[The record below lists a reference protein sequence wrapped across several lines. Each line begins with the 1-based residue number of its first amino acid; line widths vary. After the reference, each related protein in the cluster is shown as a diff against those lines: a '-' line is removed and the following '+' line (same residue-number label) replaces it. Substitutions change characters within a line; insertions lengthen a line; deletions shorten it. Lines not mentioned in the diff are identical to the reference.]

1 MRMRSFS
8 IYVFLSIIV
17 IIVILLSSFIRYYN
31 KKNNVEK
38 TARESFESVKNTLSS
53 AYLAAGSFEAPF
65 FSEEVKQ
72 VFKETNNLRVIALY
86 TEKSGIEYLYAIA
99 PRFLVAVPDPK
110 TDWAPGSS
118 YKLRPLMD
126 TLFTSTITLPNGES
140 YKIDGVYTLIS
151 HTDLFRI
158 IRDSF
163 LLLILFLLFS
173 LLFNFLFL
181 RSKQAPPDAEDY
193 RKDSK
198 ESSNLHGPTPTL
210 RSTAEGFSKISSS
223 PITDS
228 SIADS
233 PLETKTSIAGRN
245 TINKCENKDRP
256 EMKGGL
262 SYIKQRLGFEL
273 ERAASFDQDLT
284 LVVLECVEDCGTK
297 EIYNNIGST
306 LAETISFQDLIFEY
320 EKKGFAI
327 IIPNMDLDTAIK
339 DLELFQKKIT
349 EKNHKPSNLRFGVSS
364 RNGRLIRSDLLLK
377 ESLLALRKAKNE
389 KGPHI
394 VGFRSDPEK
403 YRDFIANHETAKV

>member
-1 MRMRSFS
+1 MKVRSFS

-17 IIVILLSSFIRYYN
+17 IIAILLSSFIRYYN
-31 KKNNVEK
+31 KKSNVEK
-38 TARESFESVKNTLSS
+38 IARESFESVKNTLSS
-53 AYLAAGSFEAPF
+53 AYLASGSFEAPF

-72 VFKETNNLRVIALY
+72 VFKKTNNLRVLALY
-86 TEKSGIEYLYAIA
+86 TEKSGIEYLYAIT
-99 PRFLVAVPDPK
+99 PRYLVAVPDPK
-110 TDWAPGSS
+110 TEWTPGSS
-118 YKLRPLMD
+118 YRLRPLTD
-126 TLFTSTITLPNGES
+126 TLFTSSLTLPNGES
-140 YKIDGVYTLIS
+140 YRIDGVYTLIS
-151 HTDLFRI
+151 QTALFQI

-173 LLFNFLFL
+173 LSFNLLFL
-181 RSKQAPPDAEDY
+181 RSKRAPPDLE
-193 RKDSK
+193 RHKKDSK
-198 ESSNLHGPTPTL
+198 ESSDLQGHTSAL
-210 RSTAEGFSKISSS
+210 RSTAEGFSKITSSS
-223 PITDS
+223 ISDF
-228 SIADS
+228 SI
-233 PLETKTSIAGRN
+233 GQ
-245 TINKCENKDRP
+245 CENKDRP

-262 SYIKQRLGFEL
+262 SYIKQRLSFEL

-306 LAETISFQDLIFEY
+306 LAETISFQDLIFECG
-320 EKKGFAI
+320 KKGFAI
-327 IIPNMDLDTAIK
+327 IIPNVDLDTTIK

-349 EKNHKPSNLRFGVSS
+349 EKNDKPSNLRFGVSS

-403 YRDFIANHETAKV
+403 YRNYITNHETAKG